1 LVETLRSIQLAFRE
15 STDEFCLGGQATGA
29 RLDDFWRWA
38 YSDLASNTN
47 RGVVAEFI
55 VAHAIGATHTPRDP
69 WMEYDLLSRAGTK
82 VEVKSAAYL
91 QSWSDG
97 RKSRILFSNAPAR
110 QWSHNPVRLVGESRR
125 DADVYVFCLLAHLD
139 RDTLDPLQV
148 AQWQF
153 FVVPTYIIDSE
164 FPAQKSL
171 ALSSLRHLDPAQ
183 PSYPELEAAVE
194 AAGDR
199 HRRERAA

>member
-1 LVETLRSIQLAFRE
+1 
-15 STDEFCLGGQATGA
+15 
-29 RLDDFWRWA
+29 
-38 YSDLASNTN
+38 
-47 RGVVAEFI
+47 
-55 VAHAIGATHTPRDP
+55 
-69 WMEYDLLSRAGTK
+69 MEYDLLSRGGTK

-97 RKSRILFSNAPAR
+97 RKSRVSFSIAPAR
-110 QWSHNPVRLVGESRR
+110 QWSHNPVRLVGEPQRH
-125 DADVYVFCLLAHLD
+125 ADVYVFCLLAHQD

-153 FVVPTYIIDSE
+153 FVVPTYRIDSQ
-164 FPAQKSL
+164 FPVQKSL
-171 ALSSLRHLDPAQ
+171 ALSSVRRLDPAQ

-194 AAGDR
+194 TAGDR